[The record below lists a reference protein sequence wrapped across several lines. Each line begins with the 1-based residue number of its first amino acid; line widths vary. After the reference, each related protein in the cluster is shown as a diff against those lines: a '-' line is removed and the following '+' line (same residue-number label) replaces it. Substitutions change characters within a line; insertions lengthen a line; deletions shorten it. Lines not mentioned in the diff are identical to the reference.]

1 MIVGK
6 GERDSLIIVFLLKL
20 CGVKE
25 VTLCILQN
33 CLDVCLKHANT
44 SVVLGAIQVFLHY
57 TSGLTELRDDVF
69 NRIKGVSLKMA
80 FRAHQNENSIE
91 QILNIQCCQQYCS
104 TLLNLTGGQFRLNNA
119 EQYC

>member
-1 MIVGK
+1 M
-6 GERDSLIIVFLLKL
+6 DSLIIVFLLKL

-25 VTLCILQN
+25 VTFCILQN

-80 FRAHQNENSIE
+80 FSAQQNENSIE
-91 QILNIQCCQQYCS
+91 QIFGVNIQCCQQYCS
-104 TLLNLTGGQFRLNNA
+104 TLLNLIEGQFRLKNA